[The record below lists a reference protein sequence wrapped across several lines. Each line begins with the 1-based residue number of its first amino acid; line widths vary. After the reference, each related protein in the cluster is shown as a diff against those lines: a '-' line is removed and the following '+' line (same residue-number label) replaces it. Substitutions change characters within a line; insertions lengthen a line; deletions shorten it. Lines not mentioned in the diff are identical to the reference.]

1 MIGRVI
7 GVVLYVCAAGG
18 FYMANLMAFVA
29 DAGLAPI
36 IIFAVFG
43 ILCLLAG
50 LAIKGFQ
57 DWKRD
62 TGFVLLSAAA
72 FTIFVLL
79 LVAGNNLM
87 GSLDPLKAFGN
98 YITGAPVL
106 VVLALAGALF
116 VWTSRKPRTIA

>member
-1 MIGRVI
+1 VLRRVI
-7 GVVLYVCAAGG
+7 GIVLYVCAGGG
-18 FYMANLMAFVA
+18 FYMASLMAFVA
-29 DAGLAPI
+29 DAGMAPI

-43 ILCLLAG
+43 ILCLVAG
-50 LAIKGFQ
+50 LAIKGLQ

-62 TGFVLLSAAA
+62 TGLVLLSAAA
-72 FTIFVLL
+72 FTMLVLL

-87 GSLDPLKAFGN
+87 RSLDPLKAFGN

-106 VVLALAGALF
+106 VVLALAGALL